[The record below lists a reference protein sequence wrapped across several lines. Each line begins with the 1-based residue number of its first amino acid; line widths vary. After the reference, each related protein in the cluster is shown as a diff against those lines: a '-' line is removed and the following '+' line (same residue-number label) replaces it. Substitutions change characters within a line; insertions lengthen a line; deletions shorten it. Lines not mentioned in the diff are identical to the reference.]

1 MKYPFIKKLIPLLS
15 LFIFVNILLL
25 IFKNILTGYGFDVNF
40 ILGANVVLFLLSLS
54 GFFIQNKGVRSSNI
68 NAFIR
73 GVYSSV
79 LLKMFIIM
87 GGILIYILIA
97 GGKVNKPA
105 LFTSMAI
112 YILYTSVEVIQLMKI
127 IRKKPNA

>member
-1 MKYPFIKKLIPLLS
+1 MKHPLIKKLIHVLS

-25 IFKNILTGYGFDVNF
+25 IFKSILTGYGFDVNF

-54 GFFIQNKGVRSSNI
+54 GFFIQTKGVRSSNI

-87 GGILIYILIA
+87 AAILIYILAA
-97 GGKVNKPA
+97 GGNVNKPA

-127 IRKKPNA
+127 VRKKPNA

>member
-1 MKYPFIKKLIPLLS
+1 MKKLIPLLS
-15 LFIFVNILLL
+15 LFIFMNILLF

-40 ILGANVVLFLLSLS
+40 ILGANVVLFLLSFS
-54 GFFIQNKGVRSSNI
+54 GFFIQTKGVRSSNI

-87 GGILIYILIA
+87 GIILVYILIA

-112 YILYTSVEVIQLMKI
+112 YILYSSVEVIQLMKI
-127 IRKKPNA
+127 VRKKPNA

>member
-1 MKYPFIKKLIPLLS
+1 MKHPLIKKLIPVLS

-25 IFKNILTGYGFDVNF
+25 IFKSILTGYGFDVNF

-54 GFFIQNKGVRSSNI
+54 GFFIQTKGVHSSNI
-68 NAFIR
+68 NDFIR

-87 GGILIYILIA
+87 AAILIYILAA
-97 GGKVNKPA
+97 GGNVNKPA

-127 IRKKPNA
+127 VRKKPNA

>member
-1 MKYPFIKKLIPLLS
+1 MKHPLIKKLIPVLS

-25 IFKNILTGYGFDVNF
+25 IFKSILTGYGFDVNF

-54 GFFIQNKGVRSSNI
+54 GFFIQTKGVRSSNI

-87 GGILIYILIA
+87 AAILIYILVA
-97 GGKVNKPA
+97 GGNVNKPA

-127 IRKKPNA
+127 VRKKPNA

>member
-1 MKYPFIKKLIPLLS
+1 MKYPFMKKLIPVLS

-25 IFKNILTGYGFDVNF
+25 IFKNIFTGYGFDVNF
-40 ILGANVVLFLLSLS
+40 ILVANVVLFFLSLS
-54 GFFIQNKGVRSSNI
+54 GFFIQTKGVHSSNI

-87 GGILIYILIA
+87 GAILIYILIA

-127 IRKKPNA
+127 VRKKPNA

>member
-25 IFKNILTGYGFDVNF
+25 IFKNILTSYGFDVNF

>member
-97 GGKVNKPA
+97 GGEVNKPA

>member
-1 MKYPFIKKLIPLLS
+1 
-15 LFIFVNILLL
+15 VNILLL
-25 IFKNILTGYGFDVNF
+25 IFKNILTSYGFDVNF

-127 IRKKPNA
+127 VRKKPNA